1 MIYKVHNCK
10 YFINNECMHIYTSIY
25 NNYNSTLKLNKIC
38 LKKPVKSCE
47 YNFVELLRAEFLSMI
62 MNSLDSPFIV
72 FVPRIVVKLHFP
84 FVVSV
89 VHFDYSSRVPEI
101 EIVLLCHLSKL
112 TTSSKSLSISHS
124 VQ

>member
-1 MIYKVHNCK
+1 MY
-10 YFINNECMHIYTSIY
+10 
-25 NNYNSTLKLNKIC
+25 
-38 LKKPVKSCE
+38 KPVKSCE

-101 EIVLLCHLSKL
+101 ETVLLCHLSKL
-112 TTSSKSLSISHS
+112 TTSSKSLSVSHS